1 MEEVLPRVRFTFKR
15 FVLLAG
21 KNGRAFSKLNG
32 STPQRND
39 LLMLVRHGP
48 LAQKQISLAL
58 GVTRPVVSRMIDAL
72 EMLGLV
78 KRTIPPEDR
87 RYRIISLTPKGEKS
101 LMILFDNYACEE
113 GIRSLQSDME
123 GTLMYEWGLFFKRA
137 GVLTEHLSLEDQ
149 SELLEHMQPTVWKCA
164 YYGDPK
170 CDNPHNPNRWDISR
184 DRPREPALAHAG

>member
-39 LLMLVRHGP
+39 LLMLIRHGE
-48 LAQKQISLAL
+48 LAQKQIALAL

-72 EMLGLV
+72 EERGLV

-101 LMILFDNYACEE
+101 LMVLFDNYACED

-123 GTLMYEWGLFFKRA
+123 GSLMYEWGLVFKQA
-137 GVLTEHLSLEDQ
+137 GVSTQFLSIEDQ

-164 YYGDPK
+164 YFGDPK

-184 DRPREPALAHAG
+184 DRPRQAG